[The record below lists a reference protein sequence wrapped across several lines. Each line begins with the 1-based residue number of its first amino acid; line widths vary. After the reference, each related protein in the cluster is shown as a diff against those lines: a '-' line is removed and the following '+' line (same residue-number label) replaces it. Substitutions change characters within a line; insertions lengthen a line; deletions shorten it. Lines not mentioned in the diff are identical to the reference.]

1 MIIPEPR
8 RQPRLGYRRATG
20 ALVDR
25 LRHLFYTDT
34 GVPIR
39 TEPCVTDR
47 THLMEERRPD
57 PDALLKRVQAET
69 IQQTRGKLKVFFGA
83 TAGVGKTYA
92 MLGAAH
98 EQQDDGVDVVIG
110 WVETH
115 GREETE
121 ALLEGLTILPP
132 RVVEHRGTSL
142 REFDLDAALARRP
155 QLMLMDELAHTNAPG
170 SRHPKRWQDV
180 IELLKSGINVY
191 TTVNVQHLECL
202 NDTVAQITGVRV
214 SETVPD
220 SVLEQADDVELIDLP
235 PDDLLQR
242 LKDGKVYVPEQA
254 QQALQNF
261 FRKGNLIAL
270 REMAL
275 RRTAE
280 RVDQQ
285 MEVYRRDHAVVR
297 TWAAAETIM
306 VCVNMKPRGP
316 RLVRAARTMA
326 TGLHAK
332 WIAVYV
338 QTPRHLHMPQADRDR
353 VNQTLRLAEL
363 LGAET
368 VVLSGAHVA
377 QELLAYAR
385 TRNATKII
393 AGKPVRARWKEWV
406 FGSVVAELVRQSGDI
421 DIYVITGEAGESR
434 PLTTQAVQRNSEWS
448 SYGLGLVGVGLSTAV
463 AWLMFPY
470 FGLANLIMVYLLGV
484 VLVAGWYGRGPSVLA
499 SVLSV
504 AAFDFFFVPPY
515 LSFAVSDIQYLLTFA
530 VMLVVALTIS
540 GLAVRTRQQAEL
552 ARHQERRTA
561 VLYALSRDL
570 ATHRG
575 TGVLVQLAGKH
586 LREVFDGQV
595 AIFLADVDKRV
606 QLQRGEL
613 LHFEFD
619 PKESGVAQWVFEHN
633 ERAGPGTD
641 TLPGASALYLPLVG
655 SAGSI
660 GVVAVR
666 PTESNRLSDPD
677 QLHLLESLV
686 NQVALAI
693 ERTHLSEEAQQA
705 HVRAETER
713 MRNAILSSVSHDLR
727 TPLATITGAAS
738 SLLDKEGPIDPAARL
753 ELARSIHRE
762 AGRLDRLLKNLL
774 DMMRIE
780 AGAVQLSKEW
790 HPVDE
795 VVGAALARLEGRLD
809 DHVILT
815 SFPGDLP
822 LVLVDGV
829 LLEQVL
835 INLVENALK
844 YAPAG
849 SAIDLSAS
857 AGDQEV
863 IVEVADRGPGLSP
876 GEERRIFEKF
886 YRAQP
891 ARERGVG
898 LGLTICRGIIEAHG
912 GRIWAENRP
921 GGGAVFRFAIP
932 LPDRQP
938 SVESERPDAQPA

>member
-1 MIIPEPR
+1 
-8 RQPRLGYRRATG
+8 
-20 ALVDR
+20 
-25 LRHLFYTDT
+25 
-34 GVPIR
+34 
-39 TEPCVTDR
+39 
-47 THLMEERRPD
+47 MEGHFSSKESMSNQRPD
-57 PDALLKRVQAET
+57 PEALLKRVQAEEAK
-69 IQQTRGKLKVFFGA
+69 QARGKLKVFFGA

-92 MLGAAH
+92 MLQAAH
-98 EQQDDGVDVVIG
+98 EQRSDGVDVIIG

-115 GREETE
+115 GRTETE

-132 RVVEHRGTSL
+132 RVVEHRGTTL
-142 REFDLDAALARRP
+142 REFDLDGALARHP
-155 QLMLMDELAHTNAPG
+155 QLILMDELAHTNAQG

-180 IELLKSGINVY
+180 MELLKAGINVY
-191 TTVNVQHLECL
+191 TTVNVQHMESL
-202 NDTVAQITGVRV
+202 NDVVAQITSVRV
-214 SETVPD
+214 NETVPD

-242 LKDGKVYVPEQA
+242 LKDGKVYMPEQA
-254 QQALQNF
+254 QQALHNF

-270 REMAL
+270 RELAL

-280 RVDQQ
+280 RVDQE

-297 TWAAAETIM
+297 TWPTAETIM

-338 QTPRHLHMPQADRDR
+338 QTPRHLRMPQADRDR
-353 VNQTLRLAEL
+353 ANQTLRLAEL

-368 VVLSGAHVA
+368 GVLSGANVA
-377 QELLAYAR
+377 QELLSYAR
-385 TRNATKII
+385 TRNVAKII
-393 AGKPVRARWKEWV
+393 VGKPVRARWKEVV
-406 FGSVVAELVRQSGDI
+406 FGSVVADLVQQSGET

-434 PLTTQAVQRNSEWS
+434 PLASQAMKRDSEWS
-448 SYGLGLVGVGLSTAV
+448 SYGLGVVGVALSTAL

-470 FGLANLIMVYLLGV
+470 FSVANLILVYLMGV
-484 VLVAGWYGRGPSVLA
+484 VLVAIRYGRGPSVLA
-499 SVLSV
+499 SILSV
-504 AAFDFFFVPPY
+504 AAFDFFFVPTY
-515 LSFAVSDIQYLLTFA
+515 LTFAVSDIQYLLTFA

-540 GLAVRTRQQAEL
+540 GLAVRTKQQADL

-575 TGVLVQLAGKH
+575 TGALAQLAAKH
-586 LREVFDGQV
+586 LRDVFNSQV
-595 AIFLADVDKRV
+595 AIFLADADKRV
-606 QLQRGEL
+606 QLQRGEHL
-613 LHFEFD
+613 YFEFD

-633 ERAGPGTD
+633 ERAGLGTD

-666 PTESNRLSDPD
+666 PTESSRLSDTD

-693 ERTHLSEEAQQA
+693 ERTRLSEEAQQA
-705 HVRAETER
+705 HVRVETER

-738 SLLDKEGPIDPAARL
+738 SLLDEQGHIDPPARL
-753 ELARSIHRE
+753 ELSRSIYRE
-762 AGRLDRLLKNLL
+762 ANRLDRLLKNLL

-780 AGAVQLSKEW
+780 AGAVQLAKEW

-795 VVGAALARLEGRLD
+795 VVGAGLSRLEERLR
-809 DHVILT
+809 DHTVNT
-815 SFPGDLP
+815 AFPADLP

-829 LLEQVL
+829 LVEQVV
-835 INLVENALK
+835 INLVENAVK
-844 YAPAG
+844 HAPPG
-849 SAIDLSAS
+849 SAIDLSAT
-857 AGDQEV
+857 AGDREV
-863 IVEVADRGPGLSP
+863 VVEVADRGPGIPL
-876 GEERRIFEKF
+876 GEEVRIFDKF
-886 YRAQP
+886 YRAKA
-891 ARERGVG
+891 AREGGVG

-912 GRIWAENRP
+912 GRIWAENRG

-932 LPDRQP
+932 LLERQP
-938 SVESERPDAQPA
+938 SVESEQAEPKPA

>member
-1 MIIPEPR
+1 
-8 RQPRLGYRRATG
+8 
-20 ALVDR
+20 
-25 LRHLFYTDT
+25 
-34 GVPIR
+34 
-39 TEPCVTDR
+39 
-47 THLMEERRPD
+47 MEKQRPD
-57 PDALLKRVQAET
+57 PDALLRRVRAEEAE
-69 IQQTRGKLKVFFGA
+69 QTRGKLKVFFGA

-98 EQQDDGVDVVIG
+98 EQQHDDVDVIVG

-115 GREETE
+115 GRAETE

-132 RVVEHRGTSL
+132 RVVEHRGTTL
-142 REFDLDAALARRP
+142 REFDLDAALSRRP
-155 QLMLMDELAHTNAPG
+155 QLILMDELAHTNAPG

-180 IELLKSGINVY
+180 KELLKAGINVY

-202 NDTVAQITGVRV
+202 NDVVAQITGVRV

-242 LKDGKVYVPEQA
+242 LKDGKVYMPEQA

-297 TWAAAETIM
+297 TWPAAETIM

-332 WIAVYV
+332 WVAVYV
-338 QTPRHLHMPQADRDR
+338 QTPRHLRMPQADRDR

-368 VVLSGAHVA
+368 VVLSGVNVA
-377 QELLAYAR
+377 QELLSYAR
-385 TRNATKII
+385 TRNVAKII
-393 AGKPVRARWKEWV
+393 VGKPVRARWKEWV
-406 FGSVVAELVRQSGDI
+406 FGSVVAELVQQSGEP

-434 PLTTQAVQRNSEWS
+434 PLATQAVKRNSDWS
-448 SYGLGLVGVGLSTAV
+448 SYGLGMVGVALSTAV

-484 VLVAGWYGRGPSVLA
+484 VLVATRYGRGPSVVA
-499 SVLSV
+499 SVLSI
-504 AAFDFFFVPPY
+504 AAFDFFFIPPY
-515 LSFAVSDIQYLLTFA
+515 LSFAVSDIQYLLTFG

-540 GLAVRTRQQAEL
+540 GLAVRTKQQAEL

-575 TGVLVQLAGKH
+575 TGLLVQLAVKH

-595 AIFLADVDKRV
+595 AIFLADAGKRV

-633 ERAGPGTD
+633 ERAGLGTD
-641 TLPGASALYLPLVG
+641 TLPGAKALYLPLVG

-666 PTESNRLSDPD
+666 PAESNRLLDLD
-677 QLHLLESLV
+677 QLLLLESLV

-693 ERTHLSEEAQQA
+693 ERTRLSEEAQQA
-705 HVRAETER
+705 HVHVETER

-738 SLLDKEGPIDPAARL
+738 SLLDGQGQLDSAARL
-753 ELARSIHRE
+753 ELARAIYRE
-762 AGRLDRLLKNLL
+762 ADRLDRLLRNLL

-795 VVGAALARLEGRLD
+795 VVGAALARLEGRLR
-809 DHVILT
+809 DHTVNT
-815 SFPGDLP
+815 AFPADLP

-829 LLEQVL
+829 LLEQVM
-835 INLVENALK
+835 INLVENAVK
-844 YAPAG
+844 YAPPG

-857 AGDQEV
+857 ANDHEV
-863 IVEVADRGPGLSP
+863 VVEVGDRGPGIP
-876 GEERRIFEKF
+876 VGEEVRIFDKF
-886 YRAQP
+886 YRAKP
-891 ARERGVG
+891 ARESGVG

-912 GRIWAENRP
+912 GRIWAENRH

-932 LPDRQP
+932 LLERQP
-938 SVESERPDAQPA
+938 SVESEQAEPKPA